1 MDDVDIPSAS
11 QTRLLEIARCTLE
24 DLVRD
29 RRRPFKNIDDPYLR
43 TSAYGAFVSLHKA
56 DELRGCVGTCTP
68 SAPLYQTVI
77 DMTQAAASRDHR
89 VTPVN
94 EDELNDIR
102 IDISILSPLEF
113 ARDPLLLEVGRH
125 GLHIACG
132 GRRGV
137 LLPQVAT
144 QQRWDIKTFLEQTC
158 LKAGLPENAW
168 KQPDTLVSSF
178 SALILEEAL

>member
-1 MDDVDIPSAS
+1 MDGVDIPSAS
-11 QTRLLEIARCTLE
+11 QTRLLCIARCTLE

-29 RRRPFKNIDDPYLR
+29 RRRLAEDIDDPYLQV
-43 TSAYGAFVSLHKA
+43 SAYGAFVTLHKG
-56 DELRGCVGTCTP
+56 DELRGCVGICTP
-68 SAPLYQTVI
+68 SAPLYQTVV

-89 VTPVN
+89 VAPVT
-94 EDELNDIR
+94 ETELNDIR
-102 IDISILSPLEF
+102 IDISVLSPLEF
-113 ARDPLLLEVGRH
+113 AHDPLLLEVGRH
-125 GLHIACG
+125 GLHIARG
-132 GRRGV
+132 KRRGV

-178 SALILEEAL
+178 SALIIEEAL